1 MKRIVFLVIAVLM
14 AVSLIAPSSA
24 VLAKPPAPSNG
35 NGVDI
40 FRGAWGGVLTTET
53 MGDLHLNLY
62 FNESVADA
70 EPGWFKASGYSSL
83 LLEKPGKPKR
93 AKTTLLPMM
102 AKYTQIGDT
111 TFSIV
116 ILATFPVPTPAPGSV
131 SAIFRLEG
139 TAEMFGSGVT
149 DDIIEGTWLFKMP
162 DGTFVS
168 NSWSV
173 NHLDR
178 RRIKAPT
185 LDLDDPPL
193 DLYFRV
199 DAFAQLFGPWNIDVL
214 ERNPGTTV
222 DAYSNIVMDSVRVTF
237 PDGSVQIMTQY
248 SDLFSPEVDW
258 VTYYRFNNIYPG
270 LPVAGGTYVFTALD
284 IIGNPIP
291 GVEATDVWV
300 GVPPPPPPTN
310 TMATWVESPT
320 AGIMASWDPISAIP
334 GSFEPPYI
342 GCYEL
347 EVYDANWTEIY
358 AASTGVSSHLVPN
371 STADFITNVDRG
383 ASLEEMANGT
393 YRLNYQIFTVAPAG
407 SAGKGMEYIARD
419 YAQSW
424 WFEVS
429 GGTVS
434 NLHKAP

>member
-1 MKRIVFLVIAVLM
+1 MKRIIFLVVAVLM

-62 FNESVADA
+62 FNESVADDDN
-70 EPGWFKASGYSSL
+70 GGFMASGYSSL
-83 LLEKPGKPKR
+83 LLQEPGKPKR

-102 AKYTQIGDT
+102 ARYTQIDDN

-116 ILATFPVPTPAPGSV
+116 ILATFPVPTPAPGSG

-139 TAEMFGSGVT
+139 TAEMFGPGVT

-162 DGTFVS
+162 DGTFAS

-199 DAFAQLFGPWNIDVL
+199 DAYAQLYGPDNVDIL
-214 ERNPGTTV
+214 ERNPYTTCN
-222 DAYSNIVMDSVRVTF
+222 AYSNIVMDSVRVTF
-237 PDGSVQIMTQY
+237 PGGSIKILPHYT
-248 SDLFSPEVDW
+248 DLFSPEVDW
-258 VTYYRFNNIYPG
+258 VTYYRFLKFYSG
-270 LPVAGGTYVFTALD
+270 LPVAGGTYIFTALD

-310 TMATWVESPT
+310 TTAAWVDSPT

-334 GSFEPPYI
+334 GSFEPPSI
-342 GCYEL
+342 GCYMV
-347 EVYDANWTEIY
+347 EVYDANYTWIY
-358 AASTGVSSHLVPN
+358 AATTDVPYHLVPN
-371 STADFITNVDRG
+371 SQADFILNVDRG
-383 ASLEEMANGT
+383 VALKEMANGT
-393 YRLNYQIFTVAPAG
+393 YRLLFQVLTVAPADSVG
-407 SAGKGMEYIARD
+407 TGIEYISAD

-424 WFEVS
+424 WFDVD

-434 NLHKAP
+434 TLYKTP